1 MWGAAIE
8 VPLRTRAWLFGR
20 KPEASGVWQLPLVH
34 VTPDWAEV
42 MARPGAARSGFRAM
56 GGPARRGPR
65 EENEASMSAALAPAR
80 VALRPDPSLALM
92 LLPSASETKTEGNVI
107 VSPR

>member
-65 EENEASMSAALAPAR
+65 EENEASMSAALAAAR
-80 VALRPDPSLALM
+80 GAVTPGPGGALRVV
-92 LLPSASETKTEGNVI
+92 PSAWAVKTGG
-107 VSPR
+107 